1 MQQGKFE
8 SVSRKRAHPLRIL
21 LRILVWLL
29 AILLC
34 AGIVLYVIPLTETES
49 DRTAEHSGDWM
60 SRLDDSLPLNQIVL
74 PGTHDSATQY
84 VQLGFFSKCQAL
96 EIGGQLEAGFRYLD
110 IRLGFRDGAPVL
122 MHGFTLCKTGPLPWD
137 GALQLEQVL
146 EQCYAFLEE
155 HPGETVLLAV
165 KLEHGDE
172 TPAQLEQALED
183 CISEQPD
190 RWLLTDRIPTLGQ
203 ARGKL
208 VLLRRYEDEAGLGAR
223 AGIPLLWEDQGGHE
237 DTALNI
243 VMSDRGGYPLWV
255 QDRYEYGSDDKWEAF
270 LAGIGEQQIGA
281 GDLALHF
288 LSTKGTL
295 AYGHPWHFARDLNL
309 RLLNTSVSTLRGWII
324 LDFGNAT
331 LAEQIYSANFR

>member
-1 MQQGKFE
+1 MLSDG
-8 SVSRKRAHPLRIL
+8 S
-21 LRILVWLL
+21 
-29 AILLC
+29 
-34 AGIVLYVIPLTETES
+34 VIPAAAAGVSAESMNELILTWNPETE
-49 DRTAEHSGDWM
+49 RK
-60 SRLDDSLPLNQIVL
+60 L
-74 PGTHDSATQY
+74 
-84 VQLGFFSKCQAL
+84 KQAL
-96 EIGGQLEAGFRYLD
+96 QHPEEAGE
-110 IRLGFRDGAPVL
+110 VL
-122 MHGFTLCKTGPLPWD
+122 
-137 GALQLEQVL
+137 A
-146 EQCYAFLEE
+146 
-155 HPGETVLLAV
+155 PGETVLLAV

-172 TPAQLEQALED
+172 TPAQLGQALED